1 MTHKIGKTTT
11 MKELYPCPQCKDMH
25 KDIVFKPYTA
35 KESDPVLYTHM
46 ATCPGEKGGLIPADL
61 TNDSR

>member
-1 MTHKIGKTTT
+1 